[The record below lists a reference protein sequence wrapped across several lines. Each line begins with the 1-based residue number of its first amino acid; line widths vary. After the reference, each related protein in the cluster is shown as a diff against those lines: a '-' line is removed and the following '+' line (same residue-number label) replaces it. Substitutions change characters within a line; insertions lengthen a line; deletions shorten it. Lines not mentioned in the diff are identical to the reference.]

1 MHLRYVQ
8 LALVRPVVLEADSEQ
23 CQINNGEPLHANNNQ
38 VKLDGQ
44 DATGRA
50 NWAAYARSDTIVG
63 FAGLSSIENCPGLS
77 WEEDGTASSSST
89 NATTKSASFGQPG
102 PVMGVFANPTPNPTP
117 QVTSP
122 LTPVERNLEELYE
135 QYPEKQL
142 HGIPQETIW
151 LVIETF
157 RQVTKDATH
166 AWVRTWCP
174 AMDYDEIVQSMGS
187 RGFEK
192 NDIITNETKTS
203 AQANLPLGE
212 RKQAPRRGIADLH
225 RIPRKAVNLKCGIFT
240 IMRLFRRC
248 IIDPAK
254 TLPTPPTEVRRMF
267 DQYIQLCRVLRDGKR
282 TMLLDKTMHRTEVIR
297 GRLEEEQGLR
307 HREAARKIHE
317 NNDRYRMQR
326 VLSRNLNL
334 ALGGPRLE
342 DVHRSAEERILDE
355 ALLDFEQ
362 YRSAANTGILEALD
376 VLQIRSA

>member
-1 MHLRYVQ
+1 
-8 LALVRPVVLEADSEQ
+8 
-23 CQINNGEPLHANNNQ
+23 
-38 VKLDGQ
+38 
-44 DATGRA
+44 
-50 NWAAYARSDTIVG
+50 
-63 FAGLSSIENCPGLS
+63 
-77 WEEDGTASSSST
+77 
-89 NATTKSASFGQPG
+89 
-102 PVMGVFANPTPNPTP
+102 
-117 QVTSP
+117 
-122 LTPVERNLEELYE
+122 
-135 QYPEKQL
+135 
-142 HGIPQETIW
+142 
-151 LVIETF
+151 
-157 RQVTKDATH
+157 
-166 AWVRTWCP
+166 
-174 AMDYDEIVQSMGS
+174 MDYDEIVQSMGS

-203 AQANLPLGE
+203 AQANLPLAE

-254 TLPTPPTEVRRMF
+254 TLPTSPTEVRRMF